1 MHGMTK
7 IIVLLS
13 LLVAFAG
20 CDRNGDD
27 GEEEASDCPEGVMTV
42 DGEPV
47 VFQSAF
53 GFHQNGSYAL
63 QLYNHQDMT
72 CEIILAMEPRV
83 LPDGEIDLRMAD
95 MFGGLVATGSDHVGA
110 EGLELEAEPQAAGE
124 LLAYC
129 VRDSVQIG
137 ENITVVGRFTGQ
149 FCGFVE

>member
-1 MHGMTK
+1 MSG
-7 IIVLLS
+7 IAWRIVP
-13 LLVAFAG
+13 LVLIFALAG

-27 GEEEASDCPEGVMTV
+27 GGEEASDCPEGNMTV

-53 GFHQNGSYAL
+53 GFNQNGSYAL

-72 CEIILAMEPRV
+72 CETILAMEPRV
-83 LPDGEIDLRMAD
+83 MPDGEIDLRMSD
-95 MFGGLVATGSDHVGA
+95 MFGGLVATGSDHVGS
-110 EGLELEAEPQAAGE
+110 EGLELETEPQAAGE
-124 LLAYC
+124 LLAFC

-149 FCGFVE
+149 FCGHVE